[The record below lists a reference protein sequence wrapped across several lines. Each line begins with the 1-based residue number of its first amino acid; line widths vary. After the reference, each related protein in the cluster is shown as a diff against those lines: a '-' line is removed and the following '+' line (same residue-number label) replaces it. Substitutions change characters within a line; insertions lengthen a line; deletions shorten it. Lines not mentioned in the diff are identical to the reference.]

1 MKIKYLLFILLTIII
16 SSSSCNENN
25 KLVIKDNCDFYVIG
39 VERKTLHHTRTTL
52 SIGYD
57 EHYYVYYI
65 GTSPISND
73 TVFIISGENN
83 SSKGNNLPE
92 QLYKIGDKF
101 KLLKQNN

>member
-16 SSSSCNENN
+16 SSCSNENN

-39 VERKTLHHTRTTL
+39 VERKTLHHTRTL

-57 EHYYVYYI
+57 ENYYVYYI

>member
-1 MKIKYLLFILLTIII
+1 MKIKYLLFILLIIII
-16 SSSSCNENN
+16 SSCSNENN

-39 VERKTLHHTRTTL
+39 VERKTLHHTRTL

>member
-16 SSSSCNENN
+16 SSCSNENN

-39 VERKTLHHTRTTL
+39 VERKTLHHTRTL

-57 EHYYVYYI
+57 KHYYVYYI